1 MRARAAAKPQA
12 RFFNDS
18 RRVFALAAAL
28 SDTNEHVGWPRARP
42 TARRAVCVWELCVW
56 RPRPR
61 GAAARALKVVLWL
74 CGDFGLISARA
85 RDFRGRGSA
94 RPMGLARKAS
104 DTFLTT

>member
-12 RFFNDS
+12 RFFSDS

-85 RDFRGRGSA
+85 RDFIEVGARRGLWASRGKP
-94 RPMGLARKAS
+94 RVL
-104 DTFLTT
+104 F